1 MFYLQLRWG
10 GQDISQFAQVLRE
23 KKNNLPY
30 EVIKLPPQQAAGM
43 LLTYYTK
50 PKSSDSP

>member
-1 MFYLQLRWG
+1 MRWQDMFSCSGLEG
-10 GQDISQFAQVLRE
+10 E
-23 KKNNLPY
+23 ENKLPY
-30 EVIKLPPQQAAGM
+30 EVIKLTPQQAAGM